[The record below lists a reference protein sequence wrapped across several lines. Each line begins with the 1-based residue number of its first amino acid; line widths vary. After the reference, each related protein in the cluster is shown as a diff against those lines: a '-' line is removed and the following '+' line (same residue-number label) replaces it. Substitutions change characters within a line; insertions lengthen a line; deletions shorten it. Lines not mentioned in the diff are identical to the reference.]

1 MPNTN
6 HKMMLGIPCAEIYV
20 DVKTGKIIKF
30 NDDFLT
36 ITGIDPQKTD
46 LENLFVK
53 DVLDNN
59 ERYDLKDIYKER
71 VNKQGKSNGI
81 CYLHRLRRPDG
92 RNVAA
97 IGITKL
103 LEDDKTIAVTS
114 IIDVSDFY
122 DVNSDSSENEEES
135 SKAEGLK
142 FFKFDSADFENDG
155 FIYCSENHIA
165 DELTGSFEKLYIHS
179 SDKKQFFEV
188 MKNACA
194 DTELSSD
201 TIDFSASFDKKEYR
215 RYRAEFFAVSKTG
228 RNEIR
233 SVVGKIA
240 EINSGISDNHIT
252 VNRVESIDS
261 LTGLINF
268 NRFKSAITAYLET
281 RDKSRVLA
289 IIYFDINNF
298 AYINENFGFAAGN
311 QILCDTARLI
321 KNNENVIA
329 ASRIHSDF
337 FVAAIEGGSED
348 SILQKVNKL
357 GRLFSILH
365 TRKYPINDINLTAG
379 IYFLSPEDTSVRV
392 AIDNANIA
400 RRSIKGNRQQWLCVF
415 DENIKAQRLAEQ
427 EVRTKIH
434 QAIEDGE
441 IEAFLQPKFSFR
453 RMEIIG
459 AEALA
464 RWRNADGSYKQPY
477 LFVPMLEKAGYI
489 IDLDFEIFRQVLSL
503 IKQWQNDG
511 IEPLPIS
518 VNFSRVHNNYKNF
531 VTRVEEMTTEYGV
544 DPKYVEIEITESI
557 IAKDPETVINNMNA
571 FADFG
576 FRIDMD
582 DFGTGYSS
590 LSFLRDAPIDIV
602 KVDKTFVDQVLR
614 SHKDKEY
621 VKQLCKLIETTGK
634 DVLFE
639 GVENIEQAEFFKSC
653 GFDMAQ
659 GWLFDKAIPIAD
671 FNRKYMYK

>member
-1 MPNTN
+1 MMIEN
-6 HKMMLGIPCAEIYV
+6 HKMMFGIPCAEIYV
-20 DVKTGKIIKF
+20 DVKTGKIKDY

-36 ITGIDPQKTD
+36 IVGIDPNKANMKD
-46 LENLFVK
+46 LNVK
-53 DVLDNN
+53 DVLDNP
-59 ERYDLKDIYKER
+59 ERFELKDIYKER
-71 VNKQGKSNGI
+71 INNPGNHNGI

-92 RNVAA
+92 KNVAA

-103 LEDDKTIAVTS
+103 TEDKDIAKTT

-122 DVNSDSSENEEES
+122 DMAAPSQDKEDAGESES
-135 SKAEGLK
+135 FA
-142 FFKFDSADFENDG
+142 FFKFDKEDFDNDG
-155 FIYCSENHIA
+155 YIYCSKNNI
-165 DELTGSFEKLYIHS
+165 DDDSKGSFEKLYIHE
-179 SDKKQFFEV
+179 SDKEHFFEI
-188 MKNACA
+188 MKNACI
-194 DTELSSD
+194 DTEVSSD
-201 TIDFSASFDKKEYR
+201 TVDFSASVDNNAYR
-215 RYRAEFFAVSKTG
+215 RYRAEFYAVSKNG
-228 RNEIR
+228 SSKAR
-233 SVVGKIA
+233 SIVGKLLPIDG
-240 EINSGISDNHIT
+240 EICQDRLTI
-252 VNRVESIDS
+252 NRVTSIDS

-268 NRFKSAITAYLET
+268 NRFKTAASAYIET
-281 RDKSRVLA
+281 RDKSLSLA

-337 FVAAIEGGSED
+337 FVAAIEGPTED
-348 SILQKVNKL
+348 AVIQKMNKL

-379 IYFLSPEDTSVRV
+379 IYFLKPEDTNVRI

-415 DENIKAQRLAEQ
+415 DEKIKARRLAEQ

-464 RWRNADGSYKQPY
+464 RWRNPDGTYKQPY

-489 IDLDFEIFRQVLSL
+489 IDLDFEIYRQVLAL
-503 IKQWQNDG
+503 IKQWQQDG
-511 IEPLPIS
+511 LEPLPIS

-531 VTRVEEMTTEYGV
+531 VNRVEEMTTEYGV

-590 LSFLRDAPIDIV
+590 LSFLRDAPIDTV

-671 FNRKYMYK
+671 FNKKYMYK